1 MAEDS
6 IRRIFFNPSVA
17 IARLGGSLTPLDAFD
32 WGPGDPYTVAETRIK
47 PAWTLDVRP
56 DGSVSPRLPRR
67 LILRDGTLLRP
78 VAPFLELWALTGDGA
93 SPADL
98 RAVPVTTDLLAANG
112 ATTAD
117 LVFTLEA
124 MNRKAER
131 RSPRD
136 GRVNPAHLRF
146 GTFPPVALLGNDHG
160 AVDVLGTSPPDAPR
174 PMIPPGRSIPLGRLQ
189 VMRPAPQPAAPPWP
203 AEVRIDVV
211 RVRFT
216 PARGRFYGP
225 REAAEPV
232 GGAAFP
238 AVPADRAFLDRE
250 AGWFGAPRSDRT
262 QPDDTLDEVAL
273 GTSLGVVDD
282 TCDARLDAELR
293 LAGPGAPLRCRA
305 NSGVGRPEYSSDRR
319 PFLSL
324 ADELNDRE
332 HDGNRDQLSD
342 EELARW
348 VEDLFERVYEVVSAM
363 DVDWWRVL
371 SARTLQEDELLPEGI
386 PNDGVP
392 VPHRAMGGRDRLRD
406 PNISIPPPSPNLA
419 QPMSQRPRDRPR
431 NLSDLGQLAEFVR
444 TNPNTLAELV
454 RPPLATGRAASQS
467 MQMPPFMRNS
477 NGRALSLAHWQYD
490 LLMRWVAGVTAP
502 EPERAV
508 EPTPTPLSPEA
519 TERRRRVLGLLDAA
533 GDRQ

>member
-1 MAEDS
+1 MAENS
-6 IRRIFFNPSVA
+6 IRRIFFNPSAV

-32 WGPGDPYTVAETRIK
+32 WGPGDPHTVAETRIR

-56 DGSVSPRLPRR
+56 DASVSPRLPRR
-67 LILRDGTLLRP
+67 LILRDGPLLRP
-78 VAPFLELWALTGDGA
+78 VAPFLELWALTGDGD

-98 RAVPVTTDLLAANG
+98 EAVPVTMELLAANG

-117 LVFTLEA
+117 LRFTFEA

-136 GRVNPAHLRF
+136 SGVNPAHLRF
-146 GTFPPVALLGNDHG
+146 GTFPPVTLLGNDHD
-160 AVDVLGTSPPDAPR
+160 AVDVLGTSPPDALQ
-174 PMIPPGRSIPLGRLQ
+174 PMIPPGRNIPLGRLQ

-203 AEVRIDVV
+203 PDVRIDVV

-225 REAAEPV
+225 PEAAGPV

-238 AVPADRAFLDRE
+238 AVPPDRAFLDRG

-262 QPDDTLDEVAL
+262 LPGDTFDEEAP
-273 GTSLGVVDD
+273 GRSLGVVDD
-282 TCDARLDAELR
+282 ACDARLDAELR
-293 LAGPGAPLRCRA
+293 LAGAPLRCHA
-305 NSGVGRPEYSSDRR
+305 NIAAGPPQYSSDRR

-332 HDGNRDQLSD
+332 HDRSRDQLSD
-342 EELARW
+342 EELDRW
-348 VEDLFERVYEVVSAM
+348 IEDLFERVYEVVSAM

-371 SARTLQEDELLPEGI
+371 AARPLEEDELFPESI

-392 VPHRAMGGRDRLRD
+392 VPNRAMGGRDRLRD
-406 PNISIPPPSPNLA
+406 ANISIPPPSPNLA
-419 QPMSQRPRDRPR
+419 QPVSQRARDRHR
-431 NLSDLGQLAEFVR
+431 NLSDLGQLKEFVR
-444 TNPNTLAELV
+444 ANPNRISELV

-477 NGRALSLAHWQYD
+477 NGRALSLAHWQYE
-490 LLMRWVAGVTAP
+490 LLMTWVDGVTTP
-502 EPERAV
+502 EPEPPV
-508 EPTPTPLSPEA
+508 EPARQPLSPDA
-519 TERRRRVLGLLDAA
+519 AERRRRVLGMLDAA
-533 GDRQ
+533 EDGP

>member
-1 MAEDS
+1 LAEDS
-6 IRRIFFNPSVA
+6 IRRIFFNPSTA

-32 WGPGDPYTVAETRIK
+32 WGPGDPYTVAETRIR

-56 DGSVSPRLPRR
+56 DASVSPRLPRR

-93 SPADL
+93 TAADL

-117 LVFTLEA
+117 LTFTLEA

-131 RSPRD
+131 RSPR
-136 GRVNPAHLRF
+136 GSGVNPTDLRF
-146 GTFPPVALLGNDHG
+146 GTFPPVTLLGNDHA
-160 AVDVLGTSPPDAPR
+160 AVDLLATSPPDAVR
-174 PMIPPGRSIPLGRLQ
+174 PMIPGGRNIPLGRLQ

-203 AEVRIDVV
+203 DEVRIDVV

-225 REAAEPV
+225 PDAAEPV

-238 AVPADRAFLDRE
+238 AVPADRAFLDPG
-250 AGWFGAPRSDRT
+250 AGWFGAARGDRT
-262 QPDDTLDEVAL
+262 QPADTFDERAD
-273 GTSLGVVDD
+273 GRSLGVVDD

-293 LAGPGAPLRCRA
+293 LAGAPLRCHA
-305 NSGVGRPEYSSDRR
+305 TIASGPPQYSSDRR

-332 HDGNRDQLSD
+332 HDPSRDRLSD

-348 VEDLFERVYEVVSAM
+348 IEDLFERVFEVVSAM
-363 DVDWWRVL
+363 DVDWWRIL
-371 SARTLQEDELLPEGI
+371 AARPLQDPELFPDAIPE
-386 PNDGVP
+386 DGVP
-392 VPHRAMGGRDRLRD
+392 DPARAMGGRDRLRD
-406 PNISIPPPSPNLA
+406 RNISIPPPSPNIA
-419 QPMSQRPRDRPR
+419 QPVSQRARDRHR

-444 TNPNTLAELV
+444 TNPNRIAELV
-454 RPPLATGRAASQS
+454 RPPLSTGRAASQS

-490 LLMRWVAGVTAP
+490 LLMTWVDRVLAP
-502 EPERAV
+502 EPGPPV
-508 EPTPTPLSPEA
+508 EPVPQPLSPDSA
-519 TERRRRVLGLLDAA
+519 ERRRRVLGMLDAA
-533 GDRQ
+533 GDGP